1 MADETNEQVENK
13 PRSIDE
19 IIDLPYSELS
29 DEEIELVIN
38 FKTEVR
44 LRDAEHEQKMQVLN
58 DAVAAMIE
66 TNQTI
71 ANENRASLNTLVS
84 AALSRLE
91 NEGA

>member
-71 ANENRASLNTLVS
+71 ANENRASLNALVS